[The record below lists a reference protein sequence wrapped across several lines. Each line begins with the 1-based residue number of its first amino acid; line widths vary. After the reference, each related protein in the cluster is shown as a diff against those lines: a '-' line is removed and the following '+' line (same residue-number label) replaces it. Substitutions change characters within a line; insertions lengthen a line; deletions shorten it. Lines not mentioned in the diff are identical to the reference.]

1 MNSRRWVIFLS
12 AVVLIMVAGFMTQIM
27 YDASFRNQF
36 NMLKTYF
43 VVQVDFFAKS
53 ISTGYFQWD
62 EMQDAI
68 VNNDFDF
75 IDEQIKDIKKNYPR
89 IENIKII
96 ESIPPETLYEI
107 SNDGMNMVIK
117 FKILD
122 NSAIK
127 YVPNKVAIV
136 EIPAQSF
143 LSLVPNIP
151 VKLSEDGKPFVYN
164 LKYERLF
171 RFSDL
176 ITPLFFFVTV
186 VMIFLLILVSFE
198 RRRVNVEKKVSES
211 LESQRKSLQ
220 AINEFTQ
227 AVLKN
232 ILQPSYQYMIEKAVE
247 IVPGAQGGSVL
258 IREGNYFM
266 FSGCVGYDFEQLS
279 KVKFRPDELVQGTQ
293 GEIREIEALGEFDK
307 EAFRETENLDILTKY
322 GRIDEIKSTLSIPVI
337 VNNEIVAFLN
347 LDNFETENA
356 FTEDSKKVAAVFA
369 NQLGVLFE
377 RIALEQELE
386 KQKEQFQYLSTHDS
400 LTGLPNRRLLE
411 IEAEKLIA
419 LARRDGKK
427 ICCMFLDLKKFKI
440 INDTQ
445 GHKAGD
451 FFLRV
456 IGERLKNIARKS
468 DIVARIGGDE
478 FVFVLYD
485 CKDYVQFIDRALEE
499 IEKDIYY
506 GYEKF
511 SVSGNFGVALF
522 PDDGE
527 TLDELFAK
535 ADSAMYYAKKNDLKY
550 WLASDLLDSDT

>member
-12 AVVLIMVAGFMTQIM
+12 AIVLIMVAGFMTQLM
-27 YDASFRNQF
+27 YDMSFRNQLD
-36 NMLKTYF
+36 MLKTYF
-43 VVQVDFFAKS
+43 VAQTDFFAKS
-53 ISTGYFQWD
+53 ISAGYFQWD
-62 EMQDAI
+62 EMYDAVI
-68 VNNDFDF
+68 NNNFDF
-75 IDEQIKDIKKNYPR
+75 IDEQVKDIRKNYPR
-89 IENIKII
+89 IEKVEIV
-96 ESIPPETLYEI
+96 EGMPPEKMYEI
-107 SNDGMNMVIK
+107 SNDGMDMIIRL
-117 FKILD
+117 KILND
-122 NSAIK
+122 SMTQ
-127 YVPNKVAIV
+127 YVPNRVAVV
-136 EIPAQSF
+136 ELPAQSF
-143 LSLVPNIP
+143 LNLVPNVPI
-151 VKLSEDGKPFVYN
+151 KLSESGKPFIYD
-164 LKYERLF
+164 LKYKRLV

-176 ITPLFFFVTV
+176 TIPLFFFVTTIMV
-186 VMIFLLILVSFE
+186 FLLILVSFE
-198 RRRVNVEKKVSES
+198 RHRINVEKRVSES

-227 AVLKN
+227 AVLKD

-258 IREGNYFM
+258 IKEDNYFT

-279 KVKFRPDELVQGTQ
+279 KVKFRPDELVQGTN
-293 GEIREIEALGEFDK
+293 GEIKEIEALGEFDK
-307 EAFRETENLDILTKY
+307 EAFRGRENLDILTKY

-347 LDNFETENA
+347 LDNFEKENA
-356 FTEDSKKVAAVFA
+356 FTEDSKKVATVFA

-377 RIALEQELE
+377 RIALEKELE
-386 KQKEQFQYLSTHDS
+386 QQKEQFQYLSTHDS

-427 ICCMFLDLKKFKI
+427 ICCVFLDLKKFKI

-451 FFLRV
+451 FFLCV

-499 IEKDIYY
+499 IEKNIYY

-550 WLASDLLDSDT
+550 WLASDLLDSEI